1 MAASYRASPLVEVK
15 DCTIWVRGTCAL
27 QRHSAYTTRLDIN
40 LRHRNPRLAVPAMEI
55 AKKEGRCWA
64 QRNAALPPRIHRHLH
79 LRDLHYWRIP
89 PQFHCAHCTYTL
101 LRIHLQYLIFIQ
113 VFVAIHIAAIT
124 ATSWILML
132 NGAVGYQ
139 LLDDGTAV
147 SIGLLLISSIVI
159 FIGTGYIALD
169 TGLNW
174 TGYWEQTRF
183 VPNQAYALYTLYQLV
198 PLVFIVIF
206 FLLEAFLVLRVLGER
221 KPMRKESSIFI

>member
-1 MAASYRASPLVEVK
+1 MP
-15 DCTIWVRGTCAL
+15 
-27 QRHSAYTTRLDIN
+27 
-40 LRHRNPRLAVPAMEI
+40 
-55 AKKEGRCWA
+55 
-64 QRNAALPPRIHRHLH
+64 QRNAALPPRLHRHIH
-79 LRDLHYWRIP
+79 LRNLYYWRIP
-89 PQFHCAHCTYTL
+89 SQQHCAHCMYSVL
-101 LRIHLQYLIFIQ
+101 HVGMQSLISLQ

-147 SIGLLLISSIVI
+147 SIGLLLISSLVI

-174 TGYWEQTRF
+174 TGYWEDTRF

-206 FLLEAFLVLRVLGER
+206 FCLEAFLVLRILGER
-221 KPMRKESSIFI
+221 KPMRKELSNLVYSSY